1 MLVLNA
7 FVGFSVGKS
16 FPVFDPKLINDL
28 MAGIISDY
36 LVSIRYSELLNNA
49 SHGLPGR
56 PEICAGVRYSL
67 RYS

>member
-36 LVSIRYSELLNNA
+36 LVSIRYS
-49 SHGLPGR
+49 
-56 PEICAGVRYSL
+56 
-67 RYS
+67 